1 MIFLILVATILS
13 GYEFQTAVGNINA
26 ERVIIF
32 PMFFLSILFL
42 RRSSKNIPYT
52 FYCATFIIIF
62 AFIVSILSPVSHW
75 AIKMSIAFSAAVL
88 YYFVS
93 FVYSVNFFSDIF
105 SKKFFALEFFIG
117 PVCVLVYILCGV
129 LDIEFMG
136 FLDSWVQRDSAGV
149 RLRGPV
155 VEANIYACIVSFF
168 ILIRVFFGF
177 NGWAQKINFFL
188 MLVALVLSN
197 SRGPVLALIV
207 SIIYCSIISKDEE
220 INIISILDHVY
231 KYLAYIVPILL
242 AALLFLFFYVDENA
256 SVARVNTVEARLVM
270 WDLAINSINE
280 SKFFGNGVMSFSEMN
295 PDAPLYVGSDSYRSA
310 WISNIF
316 IAIYHDFGVI
326 FGTFFVGFLFNFIIR
341 SAIFARYFAR
351 RGSKNRILFSVGS
364 SLGLFLILSG
374 LSIPMHTMGFFWV
387 VFGILDR
394 ALSNDS

>member
-1 MIFLILVATILS
+1 MIFPIIVATIFS
-13 GYEFQTAVGNINA
+13 GYEFQTEVGNINA

-32 PMFFLSILFL
+32 PLFFLSILFL
-42 RRSSKNIPYT
+42 KKSNKNIPYT
-52 FYCATFIIIF
+52 FYCAAFIIIF
-62 AFIVSILSPVSHW
+62 AFIVSILSPVSYW
-75 AIKMSIAFSAAVL
+75 AVKMSIAFSAAVL

-93 FVYSVNFFSDIF
+93 FFYSTNFFVDVF
-105 SKKFFALEFFIG
+105 SRKFFALEFFVG

-129 LDIEFMG
+129 LDVEFMG

-155 VEANIYACIVSFF
+155 VEANIYACIASIF

-177 NGWAQKINFFL
+177 NGWAQRVNFIL
-188 MLVALVLSN
+188 MVIALILSN
-197 SRGPVLALIV
+197 SRGPTLALIV
-207 SIIYCSIISKDEE
+207 SIIYCSIISKDEK
-220 INIISILDHVY
+220 INIVSILNHIY
-231 KYLAYIVPILL
+231 KHFLYIFPILL
-242 AALLFLFFYVDENA
+242 TAVLGLFFYIDEDV
-256 SVARVNTVEARLVM
+256 SVARVNTVEARFVM
-270 WDLAINSINE
+270 WDLAMNSIYE

-326 FGTFFVGFLFNFIIR
+326 FGTFFVGFLFSFIMKA
-341 SAIFARYFAR
+341 AIFARYFAR
-351 RGSKNRILFSVGS
+351 RGDKNRILFSVAS

-387 VFGILDR
+387 VFGVIGR
-394 ALSNDS
+394 ALSND